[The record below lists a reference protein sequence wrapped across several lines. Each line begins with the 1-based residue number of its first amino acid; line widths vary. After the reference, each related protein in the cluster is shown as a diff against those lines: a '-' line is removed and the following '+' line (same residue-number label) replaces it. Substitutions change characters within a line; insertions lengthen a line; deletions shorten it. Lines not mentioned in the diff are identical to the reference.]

1 MAQGDHG
8 LSKLRKC
15 TDVRSSTNA
24 ATTTFLPLCSSSS
37 STTPL
42 STLRSSFTLY
52 PFLGAELS
60 VGLPPR
66 SVSRMVPSTVEH
78 VDLQLEAYHPELEHP
93 GYGAEGSERLEWD
106 DRGWRGAREGHRIG
120 ELRKNLDPVVPL
132 SHSADMSLFNN
143 LTDTRLYR
151 RVNSLSSISWTR
163 SPRTSVNPTRPTF
176 SPASSPRHLSTPTE
190 QSMELPGPRWQRC
203 CVLGSTAGSAESS
216 CSDRM

>member
-15 TDVRSSTNA
+15 TDVRSSPNA
-24 ATTTFLPLCSSSS
+24 TTTTFLPLCSSSN
-37 STTPL
+37 STTPP
-42 STLRSSFTLY
+42 SALRSSFTLY
-52 PFLGAELS
+52 QCLGADLS

-120 ELRKNLDPVVPL
+120 ELRKNLDPVVL
-132 SHSADMSLFNN
+132 LLHSADVSLPDN
-143 LTDTRLYR
+143 LANTRLYR
-151 RVNSLSSISWTR
+151 RVNSPYSTSWTR
-163 SPRTSVNPTRPTF
+163 SPRTSVNPTRLTF
-176 SPASSPRHLSTPTE
+176 FPALSLRHSSTPTE
-190 QSMELPGPRWQRC
+190 LLMESPGPRWQRC